1 MLWHGVF
8 LIEKPTTE
16 QYRSKFTKIGCEAS
30 LRLVTS
36 INVNLCCDDILQ
48 SCKTLL
54 WREMSNVVSIMF
66 TPCLWIYNTLGKYA
80 IWEKTL
86 GPSDLTPDVIR
97 LGVTPLPLVMSIH
110 PSSMSQLKKPDLER
124 KSRKRRII
132 QCRHIGKRNREIHGT
147 YL

>member
-8 LIEKPTTE
+8 LIKKSTME
-16 QYRSKFTKIGCEAS
+16 QYRSKLTKIGCEDWWHLSTSAS
-30 LRLVTS
+30 VVM
-36 INVNLCCDDILQ
+36 IVLQ

-54 WREMSNVVSIMF
+54 WREMSKVVSIMF
-66 TPCLWIYNTLGKYA
+66 TPSLWIYNTPGKHA

-97 LGVTPLPLVMSIH
+97 LGVTPLPLVVSIH
-110 PSSMSQLKKPDLER
+110 PSSMSRLEKPDLEW